1 MITEGEAAI
10 LLETTQRAFRN
21 QSQPKQRSTLIV
33 YFGNLTPTLFQ
44 IDKSVLKKWGAG
56 ENCTGC
62 RLLKDC
68 GANFTATLP
77 EDFEEC
83 HFLFNLPSWSDQAI
97 GGVLLA
103 LSLLTL
109 CGSLVAL
116 SKILKSMLSGW

>member
-1 MITEGEAAI
+1 MYHLNFSLNSKKQGLQSI
-10 LLETTQRAFRN
+10 LVF
-21 QSQPKQRSTLIV
+21 
-33 YFGNLTPTLFQ
+33 NLTPILFQ

-68 GANFTATLP
+68 GANFTGTLP